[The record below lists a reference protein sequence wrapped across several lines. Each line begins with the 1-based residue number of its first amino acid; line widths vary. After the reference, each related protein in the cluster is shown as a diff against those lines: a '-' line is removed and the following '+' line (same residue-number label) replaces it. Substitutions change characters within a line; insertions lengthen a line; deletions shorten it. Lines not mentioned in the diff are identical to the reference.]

1 MLERPLRDAISAK
14 LLSELQQ
21 LEQSGDLVI
30 AHHAPSM
37 LADRLSDAIV
47 QQWASEFFEEPPP
60 EVVIEMSLRSSA
72 RQLTEH
78 FGMDEASACS
88 VARGFMDR
96 LASTRTL
103 REVAE
108 LVTHQGAQEIAD
120 GAYFC
125 VHLDKGEYYSPG
137 YLDWRKARYSGRK

>member
-1 MLERPLRDAISAK
+1 MLGRPLCDAISAR

-37 LADRLSDAIV
+37 LADRLCDAIV
-47 QQWASEFFEEPPP
+47 RQWANEFFDEPPP
-60 EVVIEMSLRSSA
+60 EVVIESSLRSSERHLFERFGLDQAGA
-72 RQLTEH
+72 RI
-78 FGMDEASACS
+78 
-88 VARGFMDR
+88 VARAFIDR
-96 LASTRTL
+96 LATTRTL

-108 LVTHQGAQEIAD
+108 LITHQGAQEIAD

-125 VHLDKGEYYSPG
+125 VHLDKGEYYSLS
-137 YLDWRKARYSGRK
+137 YLNWRSEQYSGRT

>member
-1 MLERPLRDAISAK
+1 MLGRPLSDAISAK

-37 LADRLSDAIV
+37 LADRLCDAIV
-47 QQWASEFFEEPPP
+47 RQWANEFLDEPPP
-60 EVVIEMSLRSSA
+60 EAVIESSLRSSERHLCERFGLDETGA
-72 RQLTEH
+72 RI
-78 FGMDEASACS
+78 
-88 VARGFMDR
+88 VARAFIDR
-96 LASTRTL
+96 LAATRTL

-108 LVTHQGAQEIAD
+108 LITHQGAQEIAD

-125 VHLDKGEYYSPG
+125 VHLDKGEYYSWS
-137 YLDWRKARYSGRK
+137 YLDWRSGRYPGRT